1 MKKIGLTGG
10 IGSGKSTIAQVIK
23 HIGYPVYIADKEAA
37 RLMDSHP
44 DIRKD
49 ITKRLGANCY
59 TSEGHINKPVLAQ
72 IIFENKEALE
82 EVNRIVHPRV
92 MEAFEQW
99 AAMQSASL
107 VFCETAILYESGLE
121 RYFDAVICVTAPED
135 VRVRR
140 VMERD
145 RCELKDV
152 MARVRNQMDE
162 DEKCQRANFVIYND
176 GEHMAVPQVLD
187 VLHKLQTNS

>member
-10 IGSGKSTIAQVIK
+10 IGSGKSTISQAIK

-49 ITKRLGANCY
+49 ITERLVANCY
-59 TSEGHINKPVLAQ
+59 TPEGHINKPVLAQ

-99 AAMQSASL
+99 AAMQSTSL

-121 RYFDAVICVTAPED
+121 RYFDAVICVTAPEE

-162 DEKCQRANFVIYND
+162 DEKCQRANFIIYND
-176 GEHMAVPQVLD
+176 GEHMAIPQVLD

>member
-37 RLMDSHP
+37 RLMNSYP

-49 ITKRLGANCY
+49 ITERLGANCY
-59 TSEGHINKPVLAQ
+59 TPEGHINKPVLAQ

-99 AAMQSASL
+99 AAIQSASL

-121 RYFDAVICVTAPED
+121 RYFDAVICVTAPEE

-140 VMERD
+140 VRERD
-145 RCELKDV
+145 HCELKDV

-176 GEHMAVPQVLD
+176 GEHMAIPQVLD
-187 VLHKLQTNS
+187 VLHKLQTNP

>member
-49 ITKRLGANCY
+49 ITERLGANCY

-99 AAMQSASL
+99 AAMQSTSL

-121 RYFDAVICVTAPED
+121 RYFDAIICVTAPEE

-187 VLHKLQTNS
+187 VLHKLQTNP

>member
-10 IGSGKSTIAQVIK
+10 IGSGKSTIAQAIK

-49 ITKRLGANCY
+49 ITERLGANCY

-99 AAMQSASL
+99 AAIQSTSL

-121 RYFDAVICVTAPED
+121 RYFDAVICVTAPEE

-176 GEHMAVPQVLD
+176 GEHMATPQVLD
-187 VLHKLQTNS
+187 VLHKLQTNP

>member
-10 IGSGKSTIAQVIK
+10 IGSGKSTIAQIIK

-49 ITKRLGANCY
+49 ITERLGANCY

-99 AAMQSASL
+99 AAMQSTSL

>member
-49 ITKRLGANCY
+49 ITERLGANCY

>member
-10 IGSGKSTIAQVIK
+10 IGSGKSTIAQIIK

-49 ITKRLGANCY
+49 ITERLGANCY

-121 RYFDAVICVTAPED
+121 RYFDAVICVTAPEE

-145 RCELKDV
+145 HCELKDV

>member
-10 IGSGKSTIAQVIK
+10 IGSGKSTIAQAIK

-49 ITKRLGANCY
+49 ITERLGANCY

-99 AAMQSASL
+99 AAIQSASL

-121 RYFDAVICVTAPED
+121 RYFDAVICVTAPEE

-145 RCELKDV
+145 HCKLKDV

-176 GEHMAVPQVLD
+176 GEHMAIPQVLD

>member
-10 IGSGKSTIAQVIK
+10 IGSGKSTIAQAIK
-23 HIGYPVYIADKEAA
+23 HIGYPAYIADEEAA
-37 RLMDSHP
+37 RLMNSHP

-49 ITKRLGANCY
+49 ITERLGANCY

-99 AAMQSASL
+99 AAMQSTSL

-121 RYFDAVICVTAPED
+121 RYFDAVICVTAPEE

>member
-10 IGSGKSTIAQVIK
+10 IGSGKSTIAQIIK

-37 RLMDSHP
+37 RLMNSHP

-49 ITKRLGANCY
+49 ITERLGANCY

-121 RYFDAVICVTAPED
+121 RYFDAVICVTAPEE

-145 RCELKDV
+145 HCELKDV

>member
-23 HIGYPVYIADKEAA
+23 HIGYPVYIADEEAA

-49 ITKRLGANCY
+49 ITERLGANCY

-99 AAMQSASL
+99 AAIQSASL

-121 RYFDAVICVTAPED
+121 RYFDAVICVTAPEEI
-135 VRVRR
+135 RVRR

-145 RCELKDV
+145 HCELKDV

-176 GEHMAVPQVLD
+176 GKHMAIPQVLD
-187 VLHKLQTNS
+187 VLHKLQTNP

>member
-49 ITKRLGANCY
+49 ITERLGTNCY

-121 RYFDAVICVTAPED
+121 RYFDAVICVTAPEE

-187 VLHKLQTNS
+187 VLHKLQTNP

>member
-10 IGSGKSTIAQVIK
+10 IGSGKSTIAQIIK

-49 ITKRLGANCY
+49 ITERLGANCY

-121 RYFDAVICVTAPED
+121 RYFDAVICVTAPEE

-145 RCELKDV
+145 HCELKDV

-187 VLHKLQTNS
+187 VLHKLQTNL

>member
-10 IGSGKSTIAQVIK
+10 IGSGKSTIAQAIK
-23 HIGYPVYIADKEAA
+23 HIGYPVYIADEEAA
-37 RLMDSHP
+37 RLMNSHP

-49 ITKRLGANCY
+49 ITERLGANCY

-99 AAMQSASL
+99 ASMQSTSL

-121 RYFDAVICVTAPED
+121 RYFDAVICVTAPEE

-162 DEKCQRANFVIYND
+162 DEKCQRANFIIYND

>member
-10 IGSGKSTIAQVIK
+10 IGSGKSTIAQAIK

-49 ITKRLGANCY
+49 ITERLGANCY

-107 VFCETAILYESGLE
+107 VFCETAILYESRLE
-121 RYFDAVICVTAPED
+121 RYFDAVICVTAPEE

-145 RCELKDV
+145 CCELKDV

-176 GEHMAVPQVLD
+176 GEHMAIPQVLD

>member
-10 IGSGKSTIAQVIK
+10 IGSGKSTIAQAIK
-23 HIGYPVYIADKEAA
+23 HIGYPVYIADEEAA
-37 RLMDSHP
+37 RLMNSHP

-49 ITKRLGANCY
+49 ITERLGANCY

-121 RYFDAVICVTAPED
+121 RYFDAVICVTAPEE

-176 GEHMAVPQVLD
+176 GEHMAIPQVLD
-187 VLHKLQTNS
+187 VLHKLQTNP

>member
-10 IGSGKSTIAQVIK
+10 IGSGKSTIAQAIK
-23 HIGYPVYIADKEAA
+23 HIGYPVYIADEEAA
-37 RLMDSHP
+37 RLMNSHP

-49 ITKRLGANCY
+49 ITERLGANCY

-121 RYFDAVICVTAPED
+121 RYFDAVICVTAPEE

-162 DEKCQRANFVIYND
+162 DEKCQRANFIIYND
-176 GEHMAVPQVLD
+176 GEHMAIPQVLD
-187 VLHKLQTNS
+187 VLHKLQTNP

>member
-92 MEAFEQW
+92 IEAFEQW
-99 AAMQSASL
+99 AAMQSTSL

>member
-10 IGSGKSTIAQVIK
+10 IGSGKSTIAQAIK

-49 ITKRLGANCY
+49 ITERLGANCY

-121 RYFDAVICVTAPED
+121 RYFDAVICVTAPEE

-145 RCELKDV
+145 HCKLKDV

-176 GEHMAVPQVLD
+176 GEHMAIPQVLD

>member
-10 IGSGKSTIAQVIK
+10 IGSGKSTIAQAIK

-49 ITKRLGANCY
+49 ITERLGANCY

-121 RYFDAVICVTAPED
+121 RYFDAVICVTAPEE

-145 RCELKDV
+145 HCELKDV

>member
-10 IGSGKSTIAQVIK
+10 IGSGKSTIAQAIK
-23 HIGYPVYIADKEAA
+23 HIGYPVYIADEEAA
-37 RLMDSHP
+37 RLMNSHP

-49 ITKRLGANCY
+49 ITERLGANCY

-121 RYFDAVICVTAPED
+121 RYFDAVICVTAPEE

-145 RCELKDV
+145 HCELKDV

-176 GEHMAVPQVLD
+176 GEHMAIPQVLD

>member
-49 ITKRLGANCY
+49 ITERLGANCY

-99 AAMQSASL
+99 AAMQSTSL

-121 RYFDAVICVTAPED
+121 RYFDAVICVTAPEE

-145 RCELKDV
+145 HCELKDV

-187 VLHKLQTNS
+187 VLHKLQTNP

>member
-23 HIGYPVYIADKEAA
+23 HIGYPVYIADEEAA
-37 RLMDSHP
+37 RLMNSHP

-49 ITKRLGANCY
+49 ITERLGANCY
-59 TSEGHINKPVLAQ
+59 TPEGHINKPVLAQ

-121 RYFDAVICVTAPED
+121 RYFDAVICVTAPEE

-145 RCELKDV
+145 HCELKDV